1 MAACSAPPISAT
13 STITPRSEMALFF
26 DAEWF
31 DARLK
36 AAGLPREALAAALGL
51 TAEEISDLWKD
62 QREVSAEDVR
72 LIASLIGAGADDV
85 ARHAGIS
92 TPAPKPPCVDE
103 RLSRIEAELAAVK
116 AELAALKAKRT

>member
-1 MAACSAPPISAT
+1 
-13 STITPRSEMALFF
+13 MALFF

-36 AAGLPREALAAALGL
+36 AVGMPREALAAALGL

-62 QREVSAEDVR
+62 QREMSASEVR
-72 LIASLIGAGADDV
+72 VIAGLIGAGADDV

-92 TPAPKPPCVDE
+92 TPAPTRPGVDE
-103 RLSRIEAELAAVK
+103 RLSRIEADLAAVK
-116 AELAALKAKRT
+116 AELAALKANRT